1 MSMRLIAGFKI
12 IGHVPEAKILLFEGL
27 LKHTFK
33 PPAIAGLL

>member
-1 MSMRLIAGFKI
+1 MSMRLIASFKI
-12 IGHVPEAKILLFEGL
+12 KGHIPEAQILLFEGL